1 MDDTLAFY
9 SRPSHQFGGGAFPVF
24 TGSRRQRGGS
34 IFGSLKRFFVPIA
47 KSVGRNL
54 LNKGL
59 GLARDVAED
68 ALAGKNIKSSIVNRG
83 KAAAID
89 VGKSTA
95 KQGLNAI
102 SKLIGS
108 GKRRRRRRRR
118 LQQRRHSLRKRK
130 ARSKSCKRRTKRRR
144 SKSCKRRVKRRRTN
158 F

>member
-9 SRPSHQFGGGAFPVF
+9 SRPSHQFRGGAFPVF

-54 LNKGL
+54 LNRGL

-68 ALAGKNIKSSIVNRG
+68 ALAGKNIKSSLVNRG

-95 KQGLNAI
+95 KEGLNAI

-108 GKRRRRRRRR
+108 GKRGR
-118 LQQRRHSLRKRK
+118 QHSLRKRK
-130 ARSKSCKRRTKRRR
+130 ARSKSCKRR
-144 SKSCKRRVKRRRTN
+144 VKRRRTN